1 VRRLA
6 AFLFPVVLLL
16 LAGACS
22 HEEAAPTPSSAT
34 TPTPRATDA
43 TPAATPYSGEVALPQ
58 RDIVA
63 LARRLRGVTGEIP
76 TSVNP
81 TPPDYAVGD
90 RSLFYVMQFASPG
103 EAGDVPPQ
111 VAEIWATLHVVT
123 PHGYFYTQ
131 DGTDVSQEDLEKA
144 AAAFEATVYPTVAGT
159 FGRERSPGIDNDPHI
174 TILHAQLA
182 GAAGYFNDLDEYP
195 RLVSPLS
202 NEREMVYIDLSSLT
216 PGSETYIGILA
227 HELQHLVDFNGNP
240 DQELWVNE
248 GLSEEAAGLVREGS
262 SMAKDFLQQPD
273 TQLNTWDPSGDNYV
287 HYGAADLF
295 IRYLVH
301 RIGGSAALK
310 ELVSDPLSGMAGISD
325 FLRRDGFGF
334 DFSDLFRDWLVANYL
349 DEPAGGIYS
358 YPDLDVAAQPT
369 ATLSG
374 ATSGEETVHQFAAD
388 YIEVKLPAGGATF
401 TFDGADTVPV
411 LANEPHS
418 GRGQWWSER
427 GDGID
432 TTLTRELDLT
442 GLSSATLSF
451 WTWFDIER
459 WYDYGYVE
467 VSTDGGTTWKALPG
481 SQTTDDDPLRQAY
494 GPGYTGRSGG
504 GEEAEWV
511 EESIDLTPFAGE
523 RVLLRFE
530 YVTDGAVN
538 APGWAIDDL
547 SVPELGLRDD
557 AEEDSG
563 WEAAGFQLLTGPLPQ
578 RFLVQ
583 LVEPGQQPQ
592 VSQITLDS
600 GNRAAIDLK
609 WRDGGPVNAVVVIAA
624 ESQGTTEPAGY
635 EYSLATRP

>member
-1 VRRLA
+1 MKRLA

-22 HEEAAPTPSSAT
+22 HEGAAPTPSPAT
-34 TPTPRATDA
+34 TPTPRATAA
-43 TPAATPYSGEVALPQ
+43 TPAATPYPGEVALPQ
-58 RDIVA
+58 RDIVD
-63 LARRLRGVTGEIP
+63 LARRLHGVTGEIP

-90 RSLFYVMQFASPG
+90 RSLFYIMQFAPPG

-111 VAEIWATLHVVT
+111 MVEVWATLRVVT

-131 DGTDVSQEDLEKA
+131 DGADVSQEDLEKA
-144 AAAFEATVYPTVAGT
+144 AAAFEATVYPTIAGT

-182 GAAGYFNDLDEYP
+182 GAAGYFSDLDEYP
-195 RLVSPLS
+195 RLVSPFS
-202 NEREMVYIDLSSLT
+202 NEREMVYIDLPSLT
-216 PGSETYIGILA
+216 PGSAVYIGILA
-227 HELQHLVDFNGNP
+227 HELQHLVHSNGDP
-240 DQELWVNE
+240 DEELWVNE
-248 GLSEEAAGLVREGS
+248 GLSEMAAGLVREGS
-262 SMAKDFLQQPD
+262 SMANDFLRQPD

-310 ELVSDPLSGMAGISD
+310 DLVSDPLSGMAGISD
-325 FLRRDGFGF
+325 FLRRQGFGF

-358 YPDLDVAAQPT
+358 YPDLDVAVPPT

-374 ATSGEETVHQFAAD
+374 AAIGEETVHQFAAD
-388 YIEVKLPAGGATF
+388 YIQVKLPAGGATF

-427 GDGID
+427 GDGVD

-442 GLSSATLSF
+442 GLASATLRF

-459 WYDYGYVE
+459 WFDYGYVE
-467 VSTDGGTTWKALPG
+467 VSTDGGATWKALSG
-481 SQTTDDDPLRQAY
+481 RYTTDDDPLRQAY
-494 GPGYTGRSGG
+494 GPGYSGKSGG
-504 GEEAEWV
+504 GEEPEWV
-511 EESIDLTPFAGE
+511 EESIDLTPFVGE

-557 AEEDSG
+557 AEEDGG
-563 WEAAGFQLLTGPLPQ
+563 WEAAGFQRLTGPLSQ

-583 LVEPGQQPQ
+583 LVERGEEPQ

-600 GNRAAIDLK
+600 GNRAAVDLE
-609 WRDGGPVNAVVVIAA
+609 GPVDAVIVIAGA
-624 ESQGTTEPAGY
+624 SGGTTERASY
-635 EYSLATRP
+635 EYSLSVRP